1 MPFCRAL
8 CLSGKV
14 APEKSLGFDKICGAV
29 KEEKQ
34 GRGNKQFY
42 GLSGGRRAGEQL
54 SDVHDCGCF
63 APCALIEVEVKTHR
77 NDYQH
82 GK

>member
-1 MPFCRAL
+1 MWGSER
-8 CLSGKV
+8 GK
-14 APEKSLGFDKICGAV
+14 AGER
-29 KEEKQ
+29 KQ
-34 GRGNKQFY
+34 KQFY
-42 GLSGGRRAGEQL
+42 GLSGGRRAAEQL